1 MLRSSKPGI
10 ACKSDGGFDSRPPPP
25 PGSSTLARPGFD
37 EVNATHRSERP
48 VQVPHGRERPRVTSS
63 DLAAV
68 LCSSGPIGSYPRSDG
83 AVKSRLVGCGV
94 SSVSTARHDEAQPE
108 SHRSPLARE
117 GLSNPEIGARLFISP
132 PHGPVPLAQGVH
144 QAEHHLAG
152 PARKRPTPKLDAIR
166 GSVTAGSHWEPGQK
180 HLRWFELVPLGTGS
194 SGWSRP
200 VPRSSRSRPPALAKD
215 RSPPAPT
222 STRHP
227 R

>member
-108 SHRSPLARE
+108 SHRSPSRAKGSRTRRS
-117 GLSNPEIGARLFISP
+117 G
-132 PHGPVPLAQGVH
+132 
-144 QAEHHLAG
+144 
-152 PARKRPTPKLDAIR
+152 R
-166 GSVTAGSHWEPGQK
+166 GYSSAPRTVQY
-180 HLRWFELVPLGTGS
+180 HLRKVFTKLSIT
-194 SGWSRP
+194 SR
-200 VPRSSRSRPPALAKD
+200 VQLESVLPPNSMPSED
-215 RSPPAPT
+215 R
-222 STRHP
+222 
-227 R
+227 

>member
-108 SHRSPLARE
+108 SHRSPSRAKGSRTRRS
-117 GLSNPEIGARLFISP
+117 GRGYSSAP

-166 GSVTAGSHWEPGQK
+166 GS
-180 HLRWFELVPLGTGS
+180 
-194 SGWSRP
+194 
-200 VPRSSRSRPPALAKD
+200 
-215 RSPPAPT
+215 
-222 STRHP
+222 
-227 R
+227 